1 MLSVSVKPRE
11 QVHAPLIFT
20 STCPT
25 TEEWLPHLHASAVNA
40 TKCFRG
46 LLGYFTLNQ
55 TYCIE
60 GIFEDIGEPVPWPAT
75 IHLLWSYLLTV
86 VDEEWMNFGN
96 KLSDIQEPALE
107 VSAPEVTPPL
117 TITLYSGLNR
127 VTGTSLHA

>member
-1 MLSVSVKPRE
+1 MHRSSLHQLAQRPK
-11 QVHAPLIFT
+11 
-20 STCPT
+20 
-25 TEEWLPHLHASAVNA
+25 HASPVSAPSLWMLRSA
-40 TKCFRG
+40 SADSC
-46 LLGYFTLNQ
+46 LGYFTLDQMNS
-55 TYCIE
+55 IE